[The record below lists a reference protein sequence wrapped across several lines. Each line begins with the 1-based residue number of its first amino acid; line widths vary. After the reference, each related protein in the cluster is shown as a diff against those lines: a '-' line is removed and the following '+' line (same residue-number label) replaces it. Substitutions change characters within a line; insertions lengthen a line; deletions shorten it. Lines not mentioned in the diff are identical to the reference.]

1 MAMGMQLRQRTS
13 QRVQVRAVTMAS
25 SDHGAGAGV
34 GDGGSQHGVGGQ
46 LKEGVGGTGGQES
59 GHTVGEAHGVA
70 QVLGPVVR

>member
-1 MAMGMQLRQRTS
+1 MAMGMQLGQCAS
-13 QRVQVRAVTMAS
+13 QRVQVRAVTMSS

-34 GDGGSQHGVGGQ
+34 GDSGSQHGVGGQ
-46 LKEGVGGTGGQES
+46 LKEGVGTGGQES